1 MIILIDFIMKKIKI
15 ISLLLVSIFA
25 ISSCDFKVID
35 WYPIALQVY
44 VESSETGEDLL
55 NPASDMF
62 LGRNAELEYE
72 GERYPLVLNSVV
84 TKEASPRFEGFLL
97 KCRDGKYYLYFGEL
111 DGGKGYN
118 TKFTI
123 HWNNNM
129 PEDVIHLRRRVNY
142 SLVKATNKW
151 QLNSKKT
158 DFPIVIKKSTQ
169 FSLP

>member
-1 MIILIDFIMKKIKI
+1 MKKIKL

-25 ISSCDFKVID
+25 FSSCDFKVID

-55 NPASDMF
+55 NPASDIF
-62 LGRNAELEYE
+62 LGRKAELEYE
-72 GERYPLVLNSVV
+72 GERYPLIIEGLE
-84 TKEASPRFEGFLL
+84 TKEFHPVLEGFML
-97 KCRDGKYYLYFGEL
+97 KCRNDKYYLYFGDL

-169 FSLP
+169 FSVH

>member
-1 MIILIDFIMKKIKI
+1 MKKIKL

-25 ISSCDFKVID
+25 FSSCDFKVID

-55 NPASDMF
+55 NPASDIF
-62 LGRNAELEYE
+62 LGRKAELEYE
-72 GERYPLVLNSVV
+72 GERYPLIIEGLE
-84 TKEASPRFEGFLL
+84 TKEFHPVLEGFML
-97 KCRDGKYYLYFGEL
+97 KCRNDKYYLYFGDL

-151 QLNSKKT
+151 QLNGT
-158 DFPIVIKKSTQ
+158 ETTHPIVIKKTMSH
-169 FSLP
+169 